1 MKTAFAALASLCI
14 SGSLAGAEEK
24 IVVSTFATVL
34 TEIVEKVG
42 GERVELTGHIQP
54 GVDPH
59 QFELKPADLQI
70 IARAQLVLLSEKHM
84 ESYIDKLKE
93 STGGK
98 ALFLEIGATDRSA
111 AGRARH
117 AHRAG
122 EKHSHEHHAD
132 DPHWWHSIA
141 LMQKAV
147 RTIAGALGRI
157 SPNDA
162 AFFSRNAET
171 YDATLAEL
179 LNWAR
184 REIAGLPR
192 NKRKLVTSHDAF
204 QYFAREHGFTIHAIE
219 GFSSAEQASSKR
231 VAEIIRLI
239 KAEKVKAIFAE
250 DFENPKVL
258 EEIVLQTGV
267 KLGGTLFADGL
278 GTGEAST
285 YEGMYRHNVTTIVAA
300 LR

>member
-1 MKTAFAALASLCI
+1 MKTVFAALASLSI
-14 SGSLAGAEEK
+14 VGPLAAAEEK

-34 TEIVEKVG
+34 TEIVEKAG
-42 GERVELTGHIQP
+42 GERVEVAGHIKP

-59 QFELKPADLQI
+59 QFELQPADLQI
-70 IARAQLVLLSEKHM
+70 LARAQLVLLSEKHM

-98 ALFLEIGATDRSA
+98 ALFLEIGGADRSA
-111 AGRARH
+111 WGKGKH
-117 AHRAG
+117 GHRAD
-122 EKHSHEHHAD
+122 EKHAHEHHA

-147 RTIAGALGRI
+147 RTVAGALGRI
-157 SPNDA
+157 SPSDA
-162 AFFSRNAET
+162 ALFSRNAEA
-171 YDATLAEL
+171 YQASLAEL

-184 REIAGLPR
+184 REIAALPR

-204 QYFAREHGFTIHAIE
+204 QFFAREHGFTIHAIE

-258 EEIVLQTGV
+258 EEIVRQTGA
-267 KLGGTLFADGL
+267 KLGGTLYADGL
-278 GTGEAST
+278 GPGEAST
-285 YEGMYRHNVTTIVAA
+285 YEGMYRHNVMTIVAA